1 MFAKVKSSVFIDT
14 LHLQLTMPV
23 GHHLRGVLKDD
34 TGCVC
39 RTIEKEINQDTIA
52 LAWTGLNDLPYG
64 RYTLELSKQE
74 DEPNSS
80 PVKVNLVKRV

>member
-14 LHLQLTMPV
+14 LHLQLTMPI
-23 GHHLRGVLKDD
+23 GQHLRGVLKDD
-34 TGCVC
+34 KGCVC
-39 RTIEKEINQDTIA
+39 RTIEKEISNETVA

-64 RYTLELSKQE
+64 RYTLELSQQE